1 MHDYRYAIGEILPD
15 AGIADFTTTFDG
27 EYLFV
32 ACFCALVQFRIDNY
46 ELVKTYRFG
55 KDLQTV
61 TATRDCK
68 YVFVGFF
75 DGSLNQICVESQ
87 TVTKDYGKIHVD
99 RIMRLQVTRDNKYLI
114 TGNEG
119 GEAKI
124 IEIESQKIVKD
135 FDQIGSE
142 IDPEIGYKNVGTTQL
157 ARGDQSLFVYDDSC
171 KLKLMD
177 LTDGTTIKDFGRAHD
192 SWVGPGQSIIATGD
206 GQHVFTI
213 SKIGDLKQWSVADV
227 ALVGHF
233 GEISNQI
240 CGICD

>member
-1 MHDYRYAIGEILPD
+1 LP
-15 AGIADFTTTFDG
+15 AEGIADFTMTSDG
-27 EYLFV
+27 KYLFV
-32 ACFCALVQFRIDNY
+32 ACFCALAQFRIDNY

-55 KDLQTV
+55 KTLQTV
-61 TATRDCK
+61 TVTWDSE

-75 DGSLNQICVESQ
+75 DGSLNQICVEKQ
-87 TVTKDYGKIHVD
+87 TVTKNYGMIHSD
-99 RIMRLQVTRDNKYLI
+99 RIMRLQVARDNSFLI
-114 TGNEG
+114 TGNES

-135 FDQIGSE
+135 FDRIGSE
-142 IDPEIGYKNVGTTQL
+142 IDPNNFNFNEGFNVGTTQL
-157 ARGDQSLFVYDDSC
+157 ARGDESLFVYEDNC
-171 KLKLMD
+171 NLKLME

-192 SWVGPGQSIIATGD
+192 SNVEPGESIIATGD
-206 GQHVFTI
+206 GKHVFTY
-213 SKIGDLKQWSVADV
+213 SLIGDLKQWSVADV